1 MFRPR
6 ANLLAT
12 FCVGES
18 PQDARRSQYFLPPC
32 VFHFFSRRRNALF
45 GVGTREGGE
54 THKGN
59 RCTGDARRS
68 LIFYD
73 CLKCSAS
80 HNFAFADSNSRCV
93 LSWRLR
99 TSRASLASASWF
111 LPRFFELARGEADLE
126 IHRFDCL
133 FPPSHWSRYF
143 FFFYFVLS
151 LLCAYFWN
159 NLAIIIIII
168 NSLK

>member
-1 MFRPR
+1 MLDGHNIF
-6 ANLLAT
+6 
-12 FCVGES
+12 
-18 PQDARRSQYFLPPC
+18 FLPPF
-32 VFHFFSRRRNALF
+32 VSSTSFLATETPSSELEQ
-45 GVGTREGGE
+45 GVGEGRHTH

-59 RCTGDARRS
+59 RCIGDARRS

-99 TSRASLASASWF
+99 ISRGSLSLSRFRLVISSAILLNSQ
-111 LPRFFELARGEADLE
+111 EDLE
-126 IHRFDCL
+126 IHLTDSIVCPL
-133 FPPSHWSRYF
+133 HDPIIF
-143 FFFYFVLS
+143 FFFYFLLS

-159 NLAIIIIII
+159 NFEIITIII

>member
-1 MFRPR
+1 MLDGHNIF
-6 ANLLAT
+6 
-12 FCVGES
+12 
-18 PQDARRSQYFLPPC
+18 FLPPF
-32 VFHFFSRRRNALF
+32 VSSTSFLATETPSSELEQ
-45 GVGTREGGE
+45 GVGEGRHTH

-59 RCTGDARRS
+59 RCIGDARRS

-99 TSRASLASASWF
+99 TSRGSLSLS
-111 LPRFFELARGEADLE
+111 LPPCDFFRDSFELARGEADLE
-126 IHRFDCL
+126 IHLTDSIVCPL
-133 FPPSHWSRYF
+133 HDPIIF
-143 FFFYFVLS
+143 FFFYFLLS

-159 NLAIIIIII
+159 NFEIITIII

>member
-1 MFRPR
+1 MLDGHNIF
-6 ANLLAT
+6 
-12 FCVGES
+12 
-18 PQDARRSQYFLPPC
+18 FLPPF
-32 VFHFFSRRRNALF
+32 VSSSSFLATETPSSELEQ
-45 GVGTREGGE
+45 GVGEGRHTH

-59 RCTGDARRS
+59 RCIGDARRS

-99 TSRASLASASWF
+99 TSRGSLSLSRFRLVISSAILLNSQ
-111 LPRFFELARGEADLE
+111 EDLE
-126 IHRFDCL
+126 IHLTDSIVCPL
-133 FPPSHWSRYF
+133 HDPIIF
-143 FFFYFVLS
+143 FFFYFLLS

-159 NLAIIIIII
+159 NFEIITIII